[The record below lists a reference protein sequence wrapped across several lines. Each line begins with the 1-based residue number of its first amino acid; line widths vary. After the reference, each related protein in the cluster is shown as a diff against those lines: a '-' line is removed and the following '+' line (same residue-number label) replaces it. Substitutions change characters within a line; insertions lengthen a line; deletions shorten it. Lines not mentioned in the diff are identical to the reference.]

1 MADVALN
8 IEHTQ
13 QPSVLVLGTGVTGAS
28 CARYFAARGMLAI
41 FADTRQSPPGLS
53 AVQAA
58 MPGAVLH
65 LGGLPTEVPQGV
77 QSIVVSPGLQPDK
90 ALLAAARSAG
100 VSVVSDID
108 LFLAQEAASVLL
120 ITGSNGKSTVTSL
133 VHHLLSSAGIA
144 SVAGGNLG
152 IPALD
157 LLDVPHDVVVLELS
171 SFQLERSELP
181 HSRVAT
187 VLNFAVD
194 HLDQHGSLEAYRA
207 AKLRIFANCEIAVV
221 NRAEPAVGAPN
232 APHVVSFGADAP
244 AAGHWGIVDGHI
256 HCGATQVMPVAAIP
270 LHGKHNLLNVL
281 AAFAMVHAYGVA
293 LPALVAGVRS
303 FSALPH
309 RMQQVLTDDGVVWI
323 NDSKATNEAAAAA
336 SVRSVLDPLVLIAG
350 GDGKG
355 SEFAELAEAL
365 AGRDAQVLV
374 FGKDACLLQEAL
386 STVVPVKQVANL
398 EAAVAAARGKA
409 TAGTTVLL
417 APACASLDMF
427 SSYAERGDRFSN
439 LVAQKLV
446 AGGDE

>member
-13 QPSVLVLGTGVTGAS
+13 QPTVLVFGTGVTGAS
-28 CARYFAARGMLAI
+28 CARYFAARGVLAM
-41 FADTRQSPPGLS
+41 FADTRLSPPGLP
-53 AVQAA
+53 AVLAV
-58 MPGAVLH
+58 MPNAVLH
-65 LGGLPTEVPQGV
+65 LGGLPAEVPQGI
-77 QSIVVSPGLQPDK
+77 QTIVVSPGLQPDK
-90 ALLAAARSAG
+90 VLLAAARSAG
-100 VSVVSDID
+100 ISVVSDID
-108 LFLAQEAASVLL
+108 LFLAEEAAAVLL

-133 VHHLLSSAGIA
+133 LHHLLLDAGIS

-152 IPALD
+152 LPALD
-157 LLDVPHDVVVLELS
+157 LLSEPHDVAVLELS

-207 AKLRIFANCEIAVV
+207 AKLRIFANCDIAVV
-221 NRAEPAVGAPN
+221 NRAEPAIGAPN
-232 APHVVSFGADAP
+232 APIVFSFGADAP
-244 AAGHWGIVDGHI
+244 VDGHWGVVAGYI
-256 HCGATQVMPVAAIP
+256 HFGATQVMAVEAIP
-270 LHGKHNLLNVL
+270 LHGQHNVLNVL
-281 AAFAMVHAYGVA
+281 AAFAMAHAYGIA
-293 LPALVAGVRS
+293 LPALVAGVKS
-303 FSALPH
+303 FRALPH
-309 RMQQVLTDDGVVWI
+309 RMQQVPTEDGVVWI

-336 SVRSVLDPLVLIAG
+336 SVRSVLDPLVLIVG

-355 SEFAELAEAL
+355 SDFAELAESL
-365 AGRDAQVLV
+365 VGRDAHVLV
-374 FGKDACLLQEAL
+374 FGKDAILLQAAL

-417 APACASLDMF
+417 APACSSLDMF
-427 SSYAERGDRFSN
+427 SSYAERGERFTN

-446 AGGDE
+446 AGGGE